1 MKFFLGGEGG
11 KYKVVK
17 LVTSKDQENTW
28 VLVGP
33 IKETILESI
42 DKRTSM
48 LDHVLLMVW
57 SVKGL

>member
-1 MKFFLGGEGG
+1 MKFFFGGEGG